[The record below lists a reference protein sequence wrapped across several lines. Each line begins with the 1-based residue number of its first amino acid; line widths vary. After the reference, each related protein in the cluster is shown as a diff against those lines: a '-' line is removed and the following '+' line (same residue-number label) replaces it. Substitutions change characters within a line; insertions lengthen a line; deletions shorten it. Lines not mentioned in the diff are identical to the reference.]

1 MRATVRKPMTRVAFL
16 EWEERQT
23 ERFEFDGFQP
33 VAMTGGTNEHSLI
46 QTNVIVALRQR
57 AQGGPCRVHAG
68 HLKVETAA
76 GYRYPDAFVTCTPV
90 PRGATVV
97 EPVVVF
103 EVISPSTAATD
114 RIVKVRE
121 YGATPAIRRYVILE
135 PDARAATIFSHDQG
149 VWSGVVI
156 DGEADLDLPELGITV
171 PLAELYQDVALP
183 AGTEG

>member
-1 MRATVRKPMTRVAFL
+1 MTRVAFL
-16 EWEERQT
+16 EWEERQPA
-23 ERFEFDGFQP
+23 RFEYDGFQP
-33 VAMTGGTNEHSLI
+33 VAMTGGTHEHSVI
-46 QTNVIVALRQR
+46 QGNLFLALGSRLR
-57 AQGGPCRVHAG
+57 GGPCRPHAG

-76 GYRYPDAFVTCTPV
+76 GFRYPDTFVTCTPV

-135 PDARAATIFSHDQG
+135 QDRQAATIFSHDQG